1 MTKAVPIVIQDAN
14 ALIDLVNGDLLGSW
28 FRLGYETSVTDFV
41 LYQATR
47 QMSAIQPFVD
57 AGMLRV
63 VEVSD
68 DISSE
73 VYSRLIELSDQWG
86 VGIPDASAYW
96 LAEKE
101 NGILLTGDRR
111 LTKKARREGV
121 VVKGVLWV
129 LDELVSRHI
138 ITPPKAATSL
148 KAIMAQGAR
157 LPAEECAERLVR
169 WENAMGRS

>member
-1 MTKAVPIVIQDAN
+1 MTKADPIVIQDAN

-57 AGMLRV
+57 AGILRV
-63 VEVSD
+63 VEVSENTSSAVYTRLNE
-68 DISSE
+68 ISTE
-73 VYSRLIELSDQWG
+73 WG

-96 LAEKE
+96 LAEKK

-111 LTKKARREGV
+111 LTNKARGEGV
-121 VVKGVLWV
+121 AVKGMLWV
-129 LDELVSRHI
+129 LDELVSRQI
-138 ITPPKAATSL
+138 ITPSKSITALNLMMSR
-148 KAIMAQGAR
+148 GAR
-157 LPAEECAERLVR
+157 LPVEECAERLIR
-169 WENAMGRS
+169 WEKASDQK